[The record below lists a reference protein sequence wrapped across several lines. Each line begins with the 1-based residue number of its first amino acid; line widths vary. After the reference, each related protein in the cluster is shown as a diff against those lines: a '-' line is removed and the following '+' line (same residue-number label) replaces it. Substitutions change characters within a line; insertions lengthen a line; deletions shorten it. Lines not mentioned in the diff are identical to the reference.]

1 MKNEV
6 QRADMS
12 ESVLL
17 VATNSHLELES
28 DFIEKSIDISELSTE
43 LGIQLDQIKVQS
55 DEMERVKLDH
65 ITVLGKFKECD
76 GEFNKLDVFVSKL

>member
-1 MKNEV
+1 MNREV